1 MLIFH
6 LKKVYDLVKVYKT
19 LLYTVVK
26 IKNVH
31 LKISIF
37 ILAAFSMEIKKPA
50 SLKGYVKCSL

>member
-26 IKNVH
+26 MKNVH
-31 LKISIF
+31 FKISIS
-37 ILAAFSMEIKKPA
+37 ILAAFSMEIKK
-50 SLKGYVKCSL
+50 LKGYVKSSL